1 MLSYLSRQYTIG
13 KMNTLTL
20 TRPDDWHLH
29 LRDGD
34 KLIRTVT
41 DSASQFQRAIIMPN
55 LVPPITTVALA
66 EAYRQR
72 IIKHLPLESNFEPL
86 MTLYLTDNTDVKE
99 IIAAAAH
106 PHIQAVKLYPA
117 GATTNSEF
125 GVTKL
130 ENIYPVLAAM
140 EEHQLPLLVHGEVTH
155 GDIFD
160 REALFLDEVLTPLMK
175 RFPTLRIVLEHIST
189 KAAADFVN
197 EASPNL
203 AATITPHHLR
213 YTRNQL
219 LVGGLK
225 PHYYCLPIL
234 KCAADQEALIAAA
247 ISGNPKY
254 FLGTDSAPHSI
265 ANKQSSCGCAG
276 IYNSFAAL
284 PLYAEVFAAAHALDK
299 LEGFS
304 SFYGADFYR
313 LPRNTD
319 KITLI
324 EESWKIP
331 EQLAF
336 GHEQL
341 IPLGAGETLVWR
353 LA

>member
-1 MLSYLSRQYTIG
+1 
-13 KMNTLTL
+13 MNTLTL
-20 TRPDDWHLH
+20 IRPDDWHLH

-34 KLIRTVT
+34 KLARTVA
-41 DSASQFQRAIIMPN
+41 DSARQFQRAIIMPN
-55 LVPPITTVALA
+55 LLPPITTVALA

-72 IIKHLPLESNFEPL
+72 IIKHIPPGAKFEPL
-86 MTLYLTDNTDVKE
+86 MTLYLTDNADVKE
-99 IIAAAAH
+99 IISAAAH
-106 PHIQAVKLYPA
+106 PSIQAVKLYPA
-117 GATTNSEF
+117 GATTHSEF

-130 ENIYPVLAAM
+130 ENIYSVLSAM

-160 REALFLDEVLTPLMK
+160 REAIFLDEVLTPLMK
-175 RFPTLRIVLEHIST
+175 RFPNLRIVLEHIST
-189 KAAADFVN
+189 KAAADFVKD
-197 EASPNL
+197 ASTYL

-213 YTRNQL
+213 YTRDQL

-234 KCAADQEALIAAA
+234 KCAADREALIAAA
-247 ISGNPKY
+247 TSGNPKY

-284 PLYAEVFAAAHALDK
+284 PLYAEVFATANALDK

-313 LPRNTD
+313 LPRNTETL
-319 KITLI
+319 TLI
-324 EESWKIP
+324 QESWEIP
-331 EQLAF
+331 DQLAF
-336 GHEQL
+336 GHEQV
-341 IPLGAGETLVWR
+341 IPLGAGECLSWR
-353 LA
+353 LS